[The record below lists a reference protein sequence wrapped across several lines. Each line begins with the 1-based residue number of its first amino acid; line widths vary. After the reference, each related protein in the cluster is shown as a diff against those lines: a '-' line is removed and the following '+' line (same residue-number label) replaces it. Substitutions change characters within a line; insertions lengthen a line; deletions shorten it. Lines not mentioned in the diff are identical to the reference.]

1 MHSPLRFIPDI
12 LIKRRPIHL
21 TLFLTRRCNA
31 KCPFCFYAADAKPPE
46 PELTLEEIERLSA
59 SLGPL
64 LWLAF
69 SGGEIF
75 LREDIVRISKAF
87 YTRNRPSIILLSTN
101 GLLTETIRER
111 TEEILKSC
119 PESVIA
125 VKLSLDGID
134 ERHDALRGMPGSF
147 KKVMQ
152 TYESLKGLL
161 GRYKNFELGIN
172 TVFCRENQDDMDE
185 IIEFVRGMDGIKTHT
200 VSLVRG
206 DARDMALKDVDLDK
220 YLDTIGKLQTDL
232 EEGRAP
238 VYSFRG
244 ARLKAAQDVLQ
255 RKLIYKTMKENK
267 CQMPCYAGALN
278 LVVTETGVV
287 YPCETFEDNFRMGD
301 LRKVD
306 FDLKGLLESQRAS
319 DVISSIKN
327 GCFCSHECYA
337 MTNILFNPKMYP
349 ALLRQYLKI

>member
-1 MHSPLRFIPDI
+1 MHSPLRFVPDI
-12 LIKRRPIHL
+12 LIKRRPVHL

-46 PELTLEEIERLSA
+46 PELTLDEIQKLSA
-59 SLGPL
+59 SLGSL

-75 LREDIVRISKAF
+75 LREDIVEISRAF
-87 YTRNRPSIILLSTN
+87 YKRNKPSIILLSTN
-101 GLLTETIRER
+101 GLLTDTIRER
-111 TEEILKSC
+111 TEEVLKAC

-161 GRYKNFELGIN
+161 GIYKNFELGIN

-185 IIEFVRGMDGIKTHT
+185 IIEFVRGMEGIKTHT

-206 DARDMALKDVDLDK
+206 DARDAALKDVDIDK
-220 YLDTIGKLQTDL
+220 YLITIDKLQTDL

-238 VYSFRG
+238 VYSFQG
-244 ARLKAAQDVLQ
+244 ARIKAAQDVLQ
-255 RKLIYKTMKENK
+255 RKLIYKTVKENK
-267 CQMPCYAGALN
+267 CQMPCYAGVLN
-278 LVVTETGVV
+278 LVVTENGVV
-287 YPCETFEDNFRMGD
+287 YPCETFEEKFRMGD
-301 LRKVD
+301 LRKVE
-306 FDLKGLLESQRAS
+306 FDLKGLLESQRAH
-319 DVISSIKN
+319 DVISSIEN

-349 ALLRQYLKI
+349 ALLKQYLKI